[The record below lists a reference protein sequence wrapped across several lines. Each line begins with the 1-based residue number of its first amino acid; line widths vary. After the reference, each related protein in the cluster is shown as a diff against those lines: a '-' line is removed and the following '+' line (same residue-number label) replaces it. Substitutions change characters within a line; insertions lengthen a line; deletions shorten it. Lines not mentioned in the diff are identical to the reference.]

1 MQPEPFLSLC
11 TMTVW
16 TSVFPSLW
24 GCLGGPWYESAVEHL
39 ESKRATSFDVTLFV
53 WNGTRLVDVCV
64 DLIVTH
70 IRAGV
75 VIDNNHVVSAVLVY
89 YAYACFCYGSAIHL
103 YSMSSA
109 FAPFCH
115 GCITVHAVCGV
126 L

>member
-1 MQPEPFLSLC
+1 MRDDSLDVCLPSLC
-11 TMTVW
+11 
-16 TSVFPSLW
+16 
-24 GCLGGPWYESAVEHL
+24 GCLGGPWYEFAMEHL

>member
-53 WNGTRLVDVCV
+53 WNGMRL
-64 DLIVTH
+64 
-70 IRAGV
+70 RQ
-75 VIDNNHVVSAVLVY
+75 S
-89 YAYACFCYGSAIHL
+89 
-103 YSMSSA
+103 
-109 FAPFCH
+109 
-115 GCITVHAVCGV
+115 VCGFNRHQHSCR
-126 L
+126 